1 MRRARKVLFNPT
13 LRKHFS
19 VSHNMRITIV
29 IIYLLSIGL
38 VNAQTL
44 NDFGKIPEKI
54 EKSITTDELL
64 EELNWESINEF
75 CKSNDGFYSDE
86 RSKGLLIEYEYVK
99 QGRVESFEIISFN
112 GYVLEFYFDVPES
125 NRTNEYFFDKKL
137 WLQYVN
143 KMIPELPD
151 SLLLT
156 ENEPTDLLK
165 GFYRLL
171 GVNAVDE
178 YGWICEYST
187 VGMPPTRRQG
197 VISLIENHR
206 IDLLRKL
213 MNHSNPQIKLYAIDA
228 LIYLDKQS
236 NILNDND
243 WQFIFDFRDSG
254 TTIRTCGNMGS
265 YKVYETPITDLLSKK
280 TIKGLPKKYKMLN
293 EIGYL
298 NK

>member
-1 MRRARKVLFNPT
+1 
-13 LRKHFS
+13 
-19 VSHNMRITIV
+19 MRITIV
-29 IIYLLSIGL
+29 IIYLLSVGL

-44 NDFGKIPEKI
+44 NDFGKNPEKI

-64 EELNWESINEF
+64 KKLNWKSIDEF
-75 CKSNDGFYSDE
+75 CKSNDGFYSYE
-86 RSKGLLIEYEYVK
+86 RSKGLLTEYEYVK

-112 GYVLEFYFDVPES
+112 GYVLEFYFDIPES
-125 NRTNEYFFDKKL
+125 KRANEYFFDKKL

-151 SLLLT
+151 SLMLT
-156 ENEPTDLLK
+156 EDEPIDLLK

-171 GVNAVDE
+171 GVDAVDE

-187 VGMPPTRRQG
+187 VGMPPKRRQG
-197 VISLIENHR
+197 VISLIEGNR

-213 MNHSNPQIKLYAIDA
+213 MNYSNPQIKLYAIDA
-228 LIYLDKQS
+228 LIYLDSQS
-236 NILNDND
+236 NILTDKD
-243 WQFIFDFRDSG
+243 WQSIFDFRDSG

-265 YKVYETPITDLLSKK
+265 YKIYETPIADLLSKK
-280 TIKGLPKKYKMLN
+280 AIKDILKSYKMLKG
-293 EIGYL
+293 IGYL